1 MGVRVNYLQRSK
13 MAKKITLEV
22 DADTSKLNK
31 AIEESEDAVKD
42 LGSTGKNA
50 IGLLD
55 QATGGLATKF
65 MQAKGGIGQLIKGLN
80 LTKVAIA
87 GTGIGLLV
95 VAIGSLIAY
104 FTKSKRGSELLA
116 QGMAGLSAVFSVI
129 TDLAIRL
136 GEGIVNAFQNPKQ
149 ALEDFSNLLKQYVQD
164 KIDGII
170 ETFGLLGSAAKKLFE
185 GDFSG
190 ALEDAGAAAETFIKD
205 VSPVGDIVKI
215 GEAVVEEF
223 IEVAEAISEAAS
235 AAAKLEKAQQ
245 KLQDRQRETLVLTA
259 KERAGIKE
267 LNLIAEDTTR
277 SINERV
283 QAAEEAGAKERA
295 LFERRRAEAE
305 EALRIRREQNALSE
319 STAEDLQ
326 AEAELEAEVYNLQAE
341 SLELQTTL
349 QNKLNTLKAEGV
361 RLEEEER
368 QRLLDQQ
375 EADRLAAEEAA
386 AAEEKARL
394 DRVEAERKAAEAIV
408 EADRLAA
415 EERLKIEQA
424 LQKSRKELVANTL
437 EAFKSLNE
445 IFAKDDE
452 RSAKRAFA
460 ISKALGIAD
469 ASIKTAQAVTDAL
482 AKDGV
487 PGVPGSRFAAAA
499 AAGLAGVAQIA
510 TISRQQFGGGAQA
523 TAPQA
528 AGGVSAGVPQVPNFE
543 NGAFRSYVLATDVNN
558 AQQAQQKIE
567 EQALLL

>member
-1 MGVRVNYLQRSK
+1 
-13 MAKKITLEV
+13 
-22 DADTSKLNK
+22 
-31 AIEESEDAVKD
+31 
-42 LGSTGKNA
+42 
-50 IGLLD
+50 
-55 QATGGLATKF
+55 
-65 MQAKGGIGQLIKGLN
+65 
-80 LTKVAIA
+80 
-87 GTGIGLLV
+87 
-95 VAIGSLIAY
+95 
-104 FTKSKRGSELLA
+104 
-116 QGMAGLSAVFSVI
+116 
-129 TDLAIRL
+129 
-136 GEGIVNAFQNPKQ
+136 
-149 ALEDFSNLLKQYVQD
+149 
-164 KIDGII
+164 
-170 ETFGLLGSAAKKLFE
+170 
-185 GDFSG
+185 
-190 ALEDAGAAAETFIKD
+190 
-205 VSPVGDIVKI
+205 
-215 GEAVVEEF
+215 
-223 IEVAEAISEAAS
+223 
-235 AAAKLEKAQQ
+235 
-245 KLQDRQRETLVLTA
+245 LVLTA

-267 LNLIAEDTTR
+267 LNLIAEDTTK
-277 SINERV
+277 SIDERIA
-283 QAAEEAGAKERA
+283 AAEEAGAKERA

-375 EADRLAAEEAA
+375 EADRIAAEEAA
-386 AAEEKARL
+386 KAI
-394 DRVEAERKAAEAIV
+394 VEAERK
-408 EADRLAA
+408 AA
-415 EERLKIEQA
+415 EERLKIEQE
-424 LQKSRKELVANTL
+424 LQDARRNLVANTL
-437 EAFKSLNE
+437 DAFKSLNE

-452 RSAKRAFA
+452 RNARKAFA

-482 AKDGV
+482 AKDAV

-510 TISRQQFGGGAQA
+510 TIARQQFGSAAQV

-528 AGGVSAGVPQVPNFE
+528 AGGVNAGVPQVPNFE

>member
-1 MGVRVNYLQRSK
+1 
-13 MAKKITLEV
+13 MAKKVTLEV

-31 AIEESEDAVKD
+31 AIEESEDAVKN
-42 LGSTGKNA
+42 LGASGQKTVQ
-50 IGLLD
+50 LLD

-65 MQAKGGIGQLIKGLN
+65 VQAKAGITGLLKGLN

-87 GTGIGLLV
+87 ATGIGLFVTAL
-95 VAIGSLIAY
+95 GSLVAY
-104 FTKSKRGSELLA
+104 FTQTKRGAEVLA
-116 QGMAGLSAVFSVI
+116 QAMAGLKAAFSVLV
-129 TDLAIRL
+129 DLTSSL
-136 GEGIVNAFQNPKQ
+136 GESIFNAFANPKQ
-149 ALEDFSNLLKQYVQD
+149 ALIDFGNSIKTYVQD
-164 KIDGII
+164 KIDGILK
-170 ETFGLLGSAAKKLFE
+170 TVGLLGSAIKKVFS

-190 ALEDAGAAAETFIKD
+190 AIDDAKEAAKTFVMEATVI
-205 VSPVGDIVKI
+205 GDIVDVGGAVIDTFSGIAKEI
-215 GEAVVEEF
+215 GN
-223 IEVAEAISEAAS
+223 AAS
-235 AAAKLEKAQQ
+235 AATRLEKAQQ
-245 KLQDRQRETLVLTA
+245 KLIDRQRETLVLTA

-267 LNLIAEDTTR
+267 LNLIAEDTTK
-277 SINERV
+277 SIDERIA
-283 QAAEEAGAKERA
+283 AAEEAGAKERA

-375 EADRLAAEEAA
+375 EADRIAAEEAA
-386 AAEEKARL
+386 KAI
-394 DRVEAERKAAEAIV
+394 VEAERK
-408 EADRLAA
+408 AA
-415 EERLKIEQA
+415 EERLKIEQE
-424 LQKSRKELVANTL
+424 LQDARRNLVANTL
-437 EAFKSLNE
+437 DAFKSLNE

-452 RSAKRAFA
+452 RNARKAFA

-482 AKDGV
+482 AKDAV

-510 TISRQQFGGGAQA
+510 TIARQQFGSAAQV

-528 AGGVSAGVPQVPNFE
+528 AGGVNAGVPQVPNFE

>member
-1 MGVRVNYLQRSK
+1 MGIRVIYLQRNR
-13 MAKKITLEV
+13 MAKKVTLEV

-31 AIEESEDAVKD
+31 AIEESEDAVKN
-42 LGSTGKNA
+42 LGASGQKTVQ
-50 IGLLD
+50 LLD

-65 MQAKGGIGQLIKGLN
+65 VQAKAGITGLLKGLN

-87 GTGIGLLV
+87 ATGIGLFVTAL
-95 VAIGSLIAY
+95 GSLVAY
-104 FTKSKRGSELLA
+104 FTQTKRGAEVLA
-116 QGMAGLSAVFSVI
+116 QAMAGLKAAFSVLV
-129 TDLAIRL
+129 DLTSSL
-136 GEGIVNAFQNPKQ
+136 GESIFNAFANPKQ
-149 ALEDFSNLLKQYVQD
+149 ALIDFGNSIKTYVQD
-164 KIDGII
+164 KIDGILK
-170 ETFGLLGSAAKKLFE
+170 TVGLLGSAIKKVFS

-190 ALEDAGAAAETFIKD
+190 AIDDAKEAAKTFVMEATVI
-205 VSPVGDIVKI
+205 GDIVDVGGAVIDTFSGIAKEI
-215 GEAVVEEF
+215 GN
-223 IEVAEAISEAAS
+223 AAS
-235 AAAKLEKAQQ
+235 AATRLEKAQQ
-245 KLQDRQRETLVLTA
+245 KLIDRQRETLVLTA

-267 LNLIAEDTTR
+267 LNLIAEDTTK
-277 SINERV
+277 SIDERIA
-283 QAAEEAGAKERA
+283 AAEEAGAKERA

-375 EADRLAAEEAA
+375 EADRIAAEEAA
-386 AAEEKARL
+386 KAI
-394 DRVEAERKAAEAIV
+394 VEAERK
-408 EADRLAA
+408 AA
-415 EERLKIEQA
+415 EERLKIEQE
-424 LQKSRKELVANTL
+424 LQDARRNLVANTL
-437 EAFKSLNE
+437 DAFKSLNE

-452 RSAKRAFA
+452 RNARKAFA

-482 AKDGV
+482 AKDAV

-510 TISRQQFGGGAQA
+510 TIARQQFGSAAQV

-528 AGGVSAGVPQVPNFE
+528 AGGVNAGVPQVPNFE

>member
-1 MGVRVNYLQRSK
+1 
-13 MAKKITLEV
+13 MAKKVTLEV

-31 AIEESEDAVKD
+31 AIEESEDAVKN
-42 LGSTGKNA
+42 LGASGQKTVQ
-50 IGLLD
+50 LLD

-65 MQAKGGIGQLIKGLN
+65 VQAKAGITGLLKGLN

-87 GTGIGLLV
+87 ATGIGLFVTAL
-95 VAIGSLIAY
+95 GSLVAY
-104 FTKSKRGSELLA
+104 FTQTKRGAEVLA
-116 QGMAGLSAVFSVI
+116 QAMAGLKAAFSVLV
-129 TDLAIRL
+129 DLTSSL
-136 GEGIVNAFQNPKQ
+136 GESIFNAFANPKQ
-149 ALEDFSNLLKQYVQD
+149 ALIDFGNSIKTYVQD
-164 KIDGII
+164 KIDGILK
-170 ETFGLLGSAAKKLFE
+170 TVGLLGSAIKKVFS

-190 ALEDAGAAAETFIKD
+190 AIDDAKEAAKTFVMEATVI
-205 VSPVGDIVKI
+205 GDIVDVGGAVIDTFSGIAKEI
-215 GEAVVEEF
+215 GN
-223 IEVAEAISEAAS
+223 AAS
-235 AAAKLEKAQQ
+235 AATRLEKAQQ
-245 KLQDRQRETLVLTA
+245 KLIDRQRETLVLTA

-267 LNLIAEDTTR
+267 LNLIAEDTTK
-277 SINERV
+277 SIDERIA
-283 QAAEEAGAKERA
+283 AAEEAGAKERA

-375 EADRLAAEEAA
+375 EADRIAAEEAA
-386 AAEEKARL
+386 KAI
-394 DRVEAERKAAEAIV
+394 VEAERK
-408 EADRLAA
+408 AA
-415 EERLKIEQA
+415 EERLKIEQE
-424 LQKSRKELVANTL
+424 LQDARRNLVANTL
-437 EAFKSLNE
+437 DAFKSLNE

-452 RSAKRAFA
+452 RNARKAFA

-482 AKDGV
+482 AKDAV

-510 TISRQQFGGGAQA
+510 TIARQQFGSAAQV

-528 AGGVSAGVPQVPNFE
+528 AGGVNAGVPQVPNFE

-567 EQALLL
+567 EQALLLWRYTN